1 MGLNIYPGKFPQQPR
16 NRQKDI
22 FYIVLLFLFA
32 MGIVF
37 SFLSFI
43 LVLVVLC
50 R

>member
-1 MGLNIYPGKFPQQPR
+1 MDLNVYPGKFPR
-16 NRQKDI
+16 KNYRKCDA
-22 FYIVLLFLFA
+22 FYLVSLLLFV

-50 R
+50 K